1 MEAGT
6 GCCTKVNCCAQ
17 ATGSSLPRRSVRPGS
32 CYLLCCCCA
41 SEFWLV
47 TCDCS
52 TRNYQQPGPGTA
64 TGSASLH
71 PATPWGST
79 DRNKRAK
86 ATTYRQACFGS
97 FDGTSLVRE
106 PSAAFEWGLPDRL
119 TDNHVSLTHRSLHY
133 NGQYYRLRV
142 VSDRLVTYYLG
153 LSPCQSDLTVI
164 WHAISVNTRVGVVQ
178 SSPVHLI
185 PTSSASLRTIRPP
198 SSTIAMQG
206 MRCLPK
212 SSRWCQCYQV

>member
-1 MEAGT
+1 VEAGT

-32 CYLLCCCCA
+32 CYLLFCCCA
-41 SEFWLV
+41 SEFDWSLVIAVLV
-47 TCDCS
+47 TISNLDLVLL
-52 TRNYQQPGPGTA
+52 QA
-64 TGSASLH
+64 V
-71 PATPWGST
+71 
-79 DRNKRAK
+79 
-86 ATTYRQACFGS
+86 QACIRQPPGRALTAIKGRKLRHIVKQVLEVS
-97 FDGTSLVRE
+97 SLVHE
-106 PSAAFEWGLPDRL
+106 HYAAFEWGLPGRL

-133 NGQYYRLRV
+133 NGQHYRLEV

-212 SSRWCQCYQV
+212 SSRCCQCYQV

>member
-17 ATGSSLPRRSVRPGS
+17 ANGSSLPRRSVRPGS
-32 CYLLCCCCA
+32 CYLLFCCCA

-52 TRNYQQPGPGTA
+52 TRNYQQPGPAGTA

-86 ATTYRQACFGS
+86 ATTYRQAGFGS
-97 FDGTSLVRE
+97 FDRTSFVHE
-106 PSAAFEWGLPDRL
+106 PSAAFEWGLPGRL

-133 NGQYYRLRV
+133 SGQHYRLRV
-142 VSDRLVTYYLG
+142 VSEAGDVLPWSL
-153 LSPCQSDLTVI
+153 PSDLTVPAKRSNSDLAC
-164 WHAISVNTRVGVVQ
+164 HFCQHTSRCCAVQ
-178 SSPVHLI
+178 SSAPH
-185 PTSSASLRTIRPP
+185 TH
-198 SSTIAMQG
+198 Q
-206 MRCLPK
+206 
-212 SSRWCQCYQV
+212 